1 MSQKFFFVFLFSF
14 FSFLFS
20 FAASARYPN
29 NSVIIFRP
37 SLDGGRY
44 FATEQS
50 QGLYQWGY
58 NLGLNANYA
67 FEPVEIVPTNGSGRV
82 AGVVNDLAV
91 VHATGALGLTDW
103 LNVAFDM
110 PVVIWETFFNYINPD
125 NSECTI
131 TAACPKQTRRELGD
145 LLVAAKIRLLDSDR
159 QVVGLSLQ
167 PFLMVPTGS
176 GYYVTGYGQF
186 SGGGKLIL
194 DLNFRRKF
202 YFALNAGYQ
211 VLRERRYDAD
221 TLHAIINDQLL
232 LSGGFH
238 VPVGRDFAAIADFFG
253 ATLMESP
260 FQHEIQSP
268 FEFIGGVRWSPG
280 DIKRW
285 SFTVGAGGGLDRGF
299 GAAKFRGMA
308 QVNYRKTKV
317 VELEEPAPEAVE
329 APFEE
334 KIVITQKIHFEFDR
348 WVIRPI
354 SFPILNDVVEVLNR
368 NPQIRQVRVEGHTDW
383 LGSDAY
389 NQKLSHRR
397 ANSVRDYLVKKGID
411 PSRLATEGYG
421 ESRPIADN
429 NTTIGRAKNRRTE
442 FTVLQ

>member
-1 MSQKFFFVFLFSF
+1 MFKKSFVVFSF
-14 FSFLFS
+14 FSLFFS
-20 FAASARYPN
+20 FAAFARYPN
-29 NSVIIFRP
+29 NSIVIFRP

-44 FATEQS
+44 FTTEQS

-58 NLGLNANYA
+58 NLGLNTNYA
-67 FEPVEIVPTNGSGRV
+67 FEPAEIVPTTGGGRV
-82 AGVVNDLAV
+82 GGVVNDLLV
-91 VHATGALGLTDW
+91 GHVTGALGLTDW

-110 PVVIWETFFNYINPD
+110 PVVGWETFFNFINPD
-125 NSECTI
+125 NSECLV
-131 TAACPKQTRRELGD
+131 TAACPKQTRRQLGD
-145 LLVAAKIRLLDSDR
+145 LWLAMKIRLIDSDR
-159 QVVGLSLQ
+159 NPVGLSLQ
-167 PFLMVPTGS
+167 PFMVIPTGS

-186 SGGGKLIL
+186 SGGGKLIF
-194 DLNFRRKF
+194 DANISRKV
-202 YFALNAGYQ
+202 YLALNAGYQ
-211 VLRERRYDAD
+211 VLRERRYDAG

-232 LSGGFH
+232 VSGGIH
-238 VPVGRDFAAIADFFG
+238 VPVGRDFAAIADIFG

-268 FEFIGGVRWSPG
+268 FEFIGGARWSPG

-285 SFTVGAGGGLDRGF
+285 SFTVGAGAGMDKGF
-299 GAAKFRGMA
+299 GAAKFRGLA

-317 VELEEPAPEAVE
+317 VELEEPGPEVAE

-334 KIVITQKIHFEFDR
+334 KIMIIQKIHFEFDR

-354 SFPILNDVVEVLNR
+354 SFPILNDVAEVLNR
-368 NPQIRQVRVEGHTDW
+368 NPQLSQVRVEGHTDS

-389 NQKLSHRR
+389 NLKLSQRR

-411 PSRLATEGYG
+411 ANRLVTEGYG

-442 FTVLQ
+442 FTVIQ